1 MSAWYNKPYEK
12 SNEGKSTVP
21 VPHRES
27 RKGGSGFGE
36 DTGKPFRSCTR
47 ELHTVSSMHQESSR
61 KRYRIAPLQAK
72 SENQGGTVHNAP
84 LGSNTQ
90 GCFLF

>member
-1 MSAWYNKPYEK
+1 MRGTISHMRKAMKERVLY
-12 SNEGKSTVP
+12 P

-47 ELHTVSSMHQESSR
+47 ELQSR
-61 KRYRIAPLQAK
+61 KRYRIAALQAK